1 MKIAAEVRDFDPQ
14 DFIDKKMAK
23 RMDRYAQYG
32 AAAAVMALEDSGY
45 PVAED
50 PYAVGALIGSGVG
63 GLDTFFEQIGI
74 LLGKGPDAG
83 ESLLHPH
90 DDPQHGFGL
99 LSSIILGL
107 QGPVNAT
114 CTACAAGTNA
124 LGDAFSIIRRGDA
137 TAMLAGGA
145 EAAVNEVGMSA
156 FAALRALSTRNDEP
170 ERASRPFDAGRDG
183 FVMGEG
189 GGVLVLEELGA
200 RSRPWSAHLRRDR
213 RLRHDRRRLPSD
225 RAVETGEPAGLAMT
239 RALRDAGIDPAE
251 VDYINAHGT
260 STPLGDAMETKAIKL
275 ALGEH
280 AGTVMISSN
289 KSIFGHCLGAAGAL
303 EAAATVLSMEAG
315 KVPPTINLEVPDP
328 ECDLD
333 YVPNVARD
341 AEVDVAMSNSF
352 GFGGHNAA
360 IVLRRF
366 RLMTGSQVESMAKYV
381 TVQVTRREPPP
392 PADPTGRQCK
402 KCHLPSRRENWSGIS
417 ASVRTA
423 PTTTPCRRTSASPC
437 SRTRAAR
444 PSSPKS
450 FGPPIRSGSSTC
462 VPTPS
467 AIPRPSGR
475 RG

>member
-1 MKIAAEVRDFDPQ
+1 MTGMTRTVEYKRVVVTGIGVVSAIGIGKDPFREALLAGRSGVRQIQRFDTAEYPVKIAAEVRDFDAQ
-14 DFIDKKMAK
+14 DFIDKKMSK

-32 AAAAVMALEDSGY
+32 ASAAVMALEDSGY

-63 GLDTFFEQIGI
+63 GLDTFFEQIEI
-74 LLGKGPDAG
+74 LLAKGPTRVSPFFIPMMIPNMA
-83 ESLLHPH
+83 SACA
-90 DDPQHGFGL
+90 
-99 LSSIILGL
+99 SIILGL

-114 CTACAAGTNA
+114 CTACAAGNNA

-156 FAALRALSTRNDEP
+156 FAALRALSSRNDEP

-189 GGVLVLEELGA
+189 AGVLVLEELAHALARGA
-200 RSRPWSAHLRRDR
+200 HIYGEFVGYGMTGDASHLTE
-213 RLRHDRRRLPSD
+213 P
-225 RAVETGEPAGLAMT
+225 VESGEPAGLAMT
-239 RALRDAGIDPAE
+239 RALSDAGIDPAD

-260 STPLGDAMETKAIKL
+260 STPLGDAMETKAIKR

-280 AGTVMISSN
+280 AGKVMISSS

-303 EAAATVLSMEAG
+303 EAAATLLSMEAG

-333 YVPNVARD
+333 YVPNVARE
-341 AEVDVAMSNSF
+341 AKVDVAVSNSF

-366 RLMTGSQVESMAKYV
+366 HG
-381 TVQVTRREPPP
+381 
-392 PADPTGRQCK
+392 
-402 KCHLPSRRENWSGIS
+402 
-417 ASVRTA
+417 
-423 PTTTPCRRTSASPC
+423 
-437 SRTRAAR
+437 
-444 PSSPKS
+444 
-450 FGPPIRSGSSTC
+450 
-462 VPTPS
+462 
-467 AIPRPSGR
+467 
-475 RG
+475 

>member
-1 MKIAAEVRDFDPQ
+1 MTGTTRTVEYKRVVVTGIGVVSAIGIGKDPFREALLAGRSGVRQIQRFDTTEYPVKIAAEVRDFDAQ
-14 DFIDKKMAK
+14 DFIDKKMSK

-32 AAAAVMALEDSGY
+32 ASAAVMALEDSGY

-63 GLDTFFEQIGI
+63 GLDTFFEQIEI
-74 LLGKGPDAG
+74 LLAKGPTRVSPFFIPMMIPNMA
-83 ESLLHPH
+83 SACA
-90 DDPQHGFGL
+90 
-99 LSSIILGL
+99 SIILGL

-114 CTACAAGTNA
+114 CTACAAGNNA
-124 LGDAFSIIRRGDA
+124 LGDAFSLIRRGDA

-189 GGVLVLEELGA
+189 AGVLVLEELGHALA
-200 RSRPWSAHLRRDR
+200 RGAHIYGEFVGYGMTGDASHLTE
-213 RLRHDRRRLPSD
+213 P
-225 RAVETGEPAGLAMT
+225 VESGEPAGLAMT
-239 RALRDAGIDPAE
+239 RALRDAGIDPAD

-260 STPLGDAMETKAIKL
+260 STPLGDAMETKAIKR

-280 AGTVMISSN
+280 AGTVMISSS

-303 EAAATVLSMEAG
+303 EAAATLLSMEAG

-333 YVPNVARD
+333 YVPNVARE
-341 AEVDVAMSNSF
+341 AKVDVAMSNSF

-366 RLMTGSQVESMAKYV
+366 YG
-381 TVQVTRREPPP
+381 
-392 PADPTGRQCK
+392 
-402 KCHLPSRRENWSGIS
+402 
-417 ASVRTA
+417 
-423 PTTTPCRRTSASPC
+423 
-437 SRTRAAR
+437 
-444 PSSPKS
+444 
-450 FGPPIRSGSSTC
+450 
-462 VPTPS
+462 
-467 AIPRPSGR
+467 
-475 RG
+475 